1 MSIQQNALNYIN
13 PMNFGIFNNNNKLVE
28 NYYLNKLNISL
39 ETFDFTGFQLT
50 INELL
55 LHQGQI
61 PISNHIKNILLN
73 KAILLY
79 LSNYSQINIQYILK
93 QIISL
98 LLIKLK
104 SNPNIR
110 LRYLNTI
117 NNLNNNIYNNYAIF
131 PIIEKNDIELFQVFL
146 KCNLDIQLKDSKG
159 CNALF
164 YLMRFPYDKYYLI
177 DRKPLCSLLLSHNIE
192 INYVNNNGI
201 SPMMEAINKGYNY
214 ILNLLIKFG
223 GDVNIINPNDGNTA
237 LHYAVINENKDTLF
251 ILLSTG
257 NCDLNIK
264 NKKGE
269 TALDIGKKFD
279 NGNKKEIYELIN
291 KFISYG
297 KSNDKNNNYITNNK
311 KGGVIDNDEVF
322 MFLQKKGISSRLE
335 IPFNLQKTSIFNS
348 NEIDLKKD
356 NDFNNNNQFFSFIK
370 IENTPTLYLDISN
383 EEHQNSLIYEG
394 LNKENIHLEKTLNQK
409 DKQLFDYI
417 NDNKILTDE
426 LNKLKSELNLKNNE
440 INSLTEQKTQ
450 KENKLFLQFQLYKN
464 ILKEKD
470 KSIQN
475 LLLDLQKLEKELK
488 KENKQEEKNIIKNEE
503 KDNIK
508 DLRYYEKKF
517 FDDNYNEKEVI
528 NLLSIDLYDFYIYNK
543 IIYESRIQEIN
554 KMINKLKKLLEDEA
568 TIKLYGSYETKTSLS
583 FSEVDLLIIS
593 KSNKITF
600 ENNQYNNFNQR
611 VKNKLKNSFLKND
624 IKIRNNNVKISKKE
638 SEIIYNLLII
648 ESNNSNGND
657 HNFIKSALLT
667 NKYSNKYKDKF
678 IPILLSLKQI
688 LYNGNVL
695 KNYWKKN
702 DKKVGGIDSYAL
714 NILLMNFL
722 DDYNSND
729 ISLGQIFIDFLIINS
744 YLNKEK
750 FYYKKI
756 VYLNY
761 DFPLEKIQEVK
772 SLYETSQESLII
784 LDPFDIKNNLTDGM
798 FRIYLFE
805 ITFMV
810 AYNTIKDN
818 CDCSCHYD
826 ENNNNQGKIH
836 CILNKIFKTVQRF
849 NIIRNNEDF
858 NDNLGI

>member
-237 LHYAVINENKDTLF
+237 LHYAVINENKDALF
-251 ILLSTG
+251 ILLSIG

-269 TALDIGKKFD
+269 TALDIAKKFD

-297 KSNDKNNNYITNNK
+297 KTNDKNNNYITNNIK
-311 KGGVIDNDEVF
+311 NNINDNDEVF

-348 NEIDLKKD
+348 KEVELKKD

-488 KENKQEEKNIIKNEE
+488 KDNKQEEKNIIKNEE

-624 IKIRNNNVKISKKE
+624 IKIRNNIVKIAKKE

>member
-39 ETFDFTGFQLT
+39 ETFNFTGFQLT

-55 LHQGQI
+55 LYQGQI

-159 CNALF
+159 YNALF

-214 ILNLLIKFG
+214 ILNLLIKYG

-257 NCDLNIK
+257 NCDLSIK

-269 TALDIGKKFD
+269 TALDLAKKFD

-311 KGGVIDNDEVF
+311 KGGVIDNNEVF

-417 NDNKILTDE
+417 KDNKILTDE

-440 INSLTEQKTQ
+440 INTLTEQKTQ

-488 KENKQEEKNIIKNEE
+488 KDNKQEEKNIIKNEE
-503 KDNIK
+503 NNNIK
-508 DLRYYEKKF
+508 DLKYYEKKF

-826 ENNNNQGKIH
+826 ENNNNKGNIH